1 MCPLMAGGS
10 VTIAGEARVGIVVVT
25 EELVQRLSRGP
36 DRVSLFPLVPR
47 TPNLPPDRS
56 FAEEL
61 KKEAGS
67 EGTVGSVQTFFFR
80 GEDQPW
86 TQDCLAE
93 LSAFD
98 TVIHLS
104 RERIRANIYPV
115 VDVLT
120 SRSRLI
126 ENKTVSKEHLM
137 ITERVRQTIA
147 ALWMAPH
154 PKSSGDNLM

>member
-36 DRVSLFPLVPR
+36 DRVSLFPLVPL
-47 TPNLPPDRS
+47 TPTPSPDWS

-67 EGTVGSVQTFFFR
+67 ECTVGPVQTFFFR

-86 TQDCLAE
+86 TEDRLAG

-104 RERIRANIYPV
+104 RERIRANIYSGGRRADLPV
-115 VDVLT
+115 APGRDQGDQRRT
-120 SRSRLI
+120 RHDPR
-126 ENKTVSKEHLM
+126 TC
-137 ITERVRQTIA
+137 A
-147 ALWMAPH
+147 A
-154 PKSSGDNLM
+154 GDCRPMD